1 MTADTT
7 PETDASQQHRQLL
20 RRLFDVA
27 VARAHPDHCL
37 GPHLPEPPKGRT
49 VVIGAGKASAA
60 MARALE
66 AAWPGP
72 LEGVV
77 LTRRGHGEP
86 TEHIR
91 IVEAAHPVPDVAGV
105 AGTREMLAG
114 LDGITE
120 DDLVIALVSGG
131 GSALLAGPP
140 PGVTLEDM
148 QMLARLL
155 LRSGA
160 PIADMNTVR
169 KHVSTVAGGRL
180 ALAARPA
187 RLVTLAISD
196 VPGDDP
202 GVIASGPTV
211 GDATTARDARAV
223 IAAYGLDVP
232 ASITTWLGEPGAETP
247 KPGDPRL
254 GHSTYRLIATPALS
268 LQAAAETCEAAGY
281 RPVVLGDRI
290 EGEAREV
297 AKVLAAIALSCA
309 DHGTPASAPCVILSG
324 GETSVTVRSEG
335 RGGRNAEFLLGLAL
349 ALEGRPGITA
359 IAGDTDGI
367 DGSEDNAG
375 ALVDETTLARARALG
390 LDPRGFLAR
399 NDAYSFFEAL
409 GDLVMTGPT
418 RTNVNDFR
426 AILIE
431 P

>member
-1 MTADTT
+1 MTSATT
-7 PETDASQQHRQLL
+7 PKAKAPEDNRQLL

-27 VARAHPDHCL
+27 VARAHPDECL
-37 GPHLPEPPKGRT
+37 AAYLPEPPKGRT

-66 AAWPGP
+66 AVWSGP

-86 TEHIR
+86 TRHIR
-91 IVEAAHPVPDVAGV
+91 IVEASHPVPDAAGE
-105 AGTREMLAG
+105 AGTREMLAILEG
-114 LDGITE
+114 LTK
-120 DDLVIALVSGG
+120 DDLVIALISGG
-131 GSALLAGPP
+131 GSALLAAPP
-140 PGVTLEDM
+140 PGVTLEEM
-148 QMLARLL
+148 QTLARQLL
-155 LRSGA
+155 KSGA
-160 PIADMNTVR
+160 PISDMNTVR

-202 GVIASGPTV
+202 GIIASGPTV
-211 GDATTARDARAV
+211 GDATTAADARAV
-223 IAAYGLDVP
+223 IAAYGLGVP
-232 ASITTWLGEPGAETP
+232 ASIVTWLDQPGAETP
-247 KPGDPRL
+247 KPGDPGL
-254 GHSTYRLIATPALS
+254 HHATYRLVATPALS
-268 LQAAAETCEAAGY
+268 LQAAASEAEAAGY

-290 EGEAREV
+290 EGESREV

-309 DHGTPASAPCVILSG
+309 EHGMPASAPCVVLSG
-324 GETSVTVRSEG
+324 GETSVTVRAEG
-335 RGGRNAEFLLGLAL
+335 RGGRNVEFLLGLAI
-349 ALEGRPGITA
+349 ALEGRRGLTA

-390 LDPRGFLAR
+390 LDPRDYLAR

-426 AILIE
+426 AVLIE

>member
-1 MTADTT
+1 MTSATMPTADTL
-7 PETDASQQHRQLL
+7 ETSRQLL

-37 GPHLPEPPKGRT
+37 SPHLPDPPKGRT

-66 AAWPGP
+66 AAWSGP

-86 TEHIR
+86 TDRIR
-91 IVEAAHPVPDVAGV
+91 IVEASHPVPDAAGE
-105 AGTREMLAG
+105 AGTRELLAA
-114 LDGITE
+114 LDGLTA
-120 DDLVIALVSGG
+120 DDLVVALISGG

-148 QMLARLL
+148 QTLARLL

-160 PIADMNTVR
+160 PISDMNTVR

-211 GDATTARDARAV
+211 GDATTAADALAV
-223 IAAYGLDVP
+223 LKAYGLDVP
-232 ASITTWLGEPGAETP
+232 ASITRWLREPGAETP
-247 KPGDPRL
+247 KPDDPRL
-254 GHSTYRLIATPALS
+254 DHATYRMIATPALS
-268 LQAAAETCEAAGY
+268 LQAAAQACEAADY

-297 AKVLAAIALSCA
+297 AKVLAAIAISCA
-309 DHGTPASAPCVILSG
+309 EHGTPAKPPCVVLSG
-324 GETSVTVRSEG
+324 GETSVTVRSDG
-335 RGGRNAEFLLGLAL
+335 RGGRNVEFLLGLAI
-349 ALEGRPGITA
+349 ALEGRAGITA
-359 IAGDTDGI
+359 LAGDTDGI

-390 LDPRGFLAR
+390 LDPRDFLAR

-409 GDLVMTGPT
+409 GDLVVTGPT

-426 AILIE
+426 AILIA

>member
-1 MTADTT
+1 M
-7 PETDASQQHRQLL
+7 TDATLPRTEALQRNRELL
-20 RRLFDVA
+20 RHLFDVA
-27 VARAHPDHCL
+27 VARAHPDQCL
-37 GPHLPEPPKGRT
+37 APYLPEPPKGRT

-66 AAWPGP
+66 ALWPTP

-77 LTRRGHGEP
+77 LTRHGHGEP

-91 IVEAAHPVPDVAGV
+91 IIEAAHPVPDAAGE
-105 AGTREMLAG
+105 AGTRELLAV
-114 LDGITE
+114 LDGLTE

-140 PGVTLEDM
+140 PGVSLADM
-148 QMLARLL
+148 QTLARLL

-160 PIADMNTVR
+160 PISDMNTVR

-211 GDATTARDARAV
+211 GDATTADDARAV

-232 ASITTWLGEPGAETP
+232 ASITAWLGHPDAETP

-254 GHSTYRLIATPALS
+254 GHASCRLVATPALS
-268 LQAAAETCEAAGY
+268 LQAAAKQCAADGFQ
-281 RPVVLGDRI
+281 PVVLGDRI
-290 EGEAREV
+290 EGESREV
-297 AKVLAAIALSCA
+297 AKVLGAIALSCA
-309 DHGTPASAPCVILSG
+309 EHGAPAPAPCVVLSG

-335 RGGRNAEFLLGLAL
+335 RGGRNVEFLLGLAL
-349 ALEGRPGITA
+349 TLEGRAGITA

-375 ALVDETTLARARALG
+375 ALVDETTLARARSLG
-390 LDPRGFLAR
+390 LDPRDYLAR